1 MVTGSFIRT
10 ASRNKFLYTEHR
22 KDEEVAEDGD
32 DDEDVLAEL
41 TRSVVIGENLPISP
55 LGYSIS
61 EGRLAYNEE
70 WDETAELQ
78 SVSEEESNDF

>member
-1 MVTGSFIRT
+1 M
-10 ASRNKFLYTEHR
+10 
-22 KDEEVAEDGD
+22 AEDGD

-41 TRSVVIGENLPISP
+41 TRSVVIGESLPISP

-70 WDETAELQ
+70 WDETAMISDLLTLISMYLEEN
-78 SVSEEESNDF
+78 SVFRPMVSLLS